1 MLNKEQLLMAG
12 KGAPREHILMTVGQS
27 TANKTVGWN
36 TYDPM
41 GSVDRVPSWN
51 IYGYTCVLDSLES
64 KNAGSYTT
72 CYLSSNF
79 QDPFPSRFHLTISVD
94 GISRDFEFSSASYPD
109 GIYMFDAFNLQS
121 KVGQTLAVI
130 FDPPPTVTHLHVHN
144 LRSRKRVLCRR
155 SSLGG
160 AKC

>member
-1 MLNKEQLLMAG
+1 MLNKEQLLMVG

-51 IYGYTCVLDSLES
+51 IYGYTCVLDSLEYI
-64 KNAGSYTT
+64 NAGSYTT

-94 GISRDFEFSSASYPD
+94 GISRDFEFSSASYSD
-109 GIYMFDAFNLQS
+109 DIYMFDAFNLQS

-130 FDPPPTVTHLHVHN
+130 FDPPPDGYAPPRT
-144 LRSRKRVLCRR
+144 
-155 SSLGG
+155 
-160 AKC
+160 

>member
-1 MLNKEQLLMAG
+1 MVGDAAP
-12 KGAPREHILMTVGQS
+12 KGHILMTVGQ
-27 TANKTVGWN
+27 TLADKKVGWN
-36 TYDPM
+36 SYDPM

-64 KNAGSYTT
+64 RNAGSYTT

-79 QDPFPSRFHLTISVD
+79 QETFLDRFHLTISVD

-130 FDPPPTVTHLHVHN
+130 FDPPPRR
-144 LRSRKRVLCRR
+144 LRTSKDITFDLEYYVEREDPWEDQNAEQR
-155 SSLGG
+155 SSVMQ
-160 AKC
+160 

>member
-1 MLNKEQLLMAG
+1 MLNKEKLLMAG
-12 KGAPREHILMTVGQS
+12 DNAPQGHILMTVGQS

-51 IYGYTCVLDSLES
+51 IYGYTCALDSLES
-64 KNAGSYTT
+64 RNAGSYTA

-79 QDPFPSRFHLTISVD
+79 QDLFPSEFHLTISVD
-94 GISRDFEFSSASYPD
+94 GISRVFNFRSAANSD
-109 GIYMFDAFNLQS
+109 SIYMFDAFNLQS

-130 FDPPPTVTHLHVHN
+130 FDPPPDGYAPPRT
-144 LRSRKRVLCRR
+144 
-155 SSLGG
+155 
-160 AKC
+160 